1 MYKTD
6 RRVKTI
12 KRLAH
17 ARLGAALVILTGL
30 LAGAP
35 FISTT
40 AAAADFEK
48 VAVMVFPQTDDA
60 GRFASHAQNH
70 LEMILLDNGITV
82 LDKDEAESLKNGWS
96 QLEDPGALI
105 TAEDFVANAEK
116 YAIDGILRI
125 YLSLDVLPSIA
136 NSFSATAQAD
146 IRFVDEQA
154 QVTSAVTNAMGTRG
168 NPPSDG
174 LSPSSASINA
184 IYRALE
190 EAAQSVDLD
199 VFGKTQPRAFKYR
212 LTEASPVTGGVA
224 MEPIHRAT
232 DRYEG
237 KVELFDTTW
246 KWEEVSCATESSNGN
261 MLGVAGY
268 VTETGR
274 GMSRSWYSRL
284 HVYDLANEETP
295 YVFDAW
301 PKGTKPKRLGGTSQ
315 FLDCGFMGS
324 WRFAVAMSGNYVFLW
339 DTERG
344 IEMSKHPHGF
354 EFDRGDEP
362 VLKMGGANKESYL
375 SVETED
381 GDEARYFR
389 IEVAE

>member
-1 MYKTD
+1 MNRTFKG
-6 RRVKTI
+6 
-12 KRLAH
+12 LS
-17 ARLGAALVILTGL
+17 AALLFTITSL
-30 LAGAP
+30 LSANAL
-35 FISTT
+35 
-40 AAAADFEK
+40 AANFEK
-48 VAVMVFPQTDDA
+48 VAVMVFPQNEA
-60 GRFASHAQNH
+60 AERFANNAQSH

-82 LDKDEAESLKNGWS
+82 LDKDEAEALKNGWT

-105 TAEDFVANAEK
+105 TAEDFVENADK

-125 YLSLDVLPSIA
+125 YLNLDVLPSIA
-136 NSFSATAQAD
+136 NSYSATAQAD

-154 QVTSAVTNAMGTRG
+154 NVEAAVTNPMGTRG

-190 EAAQSVDLD
+190 EAAQAVNLD
-199 VFGKTQPRAFKYR
+199 VFGKTQPRAFKYK
-212 LTEASPVTGGVA
+212 LTETTDTPKMA
-224 MEPIHRAT
+224 MKALNRPT
-232 DRYEG
+232 DKHEG
-237 KVELFDTTW
+237 KVELFDSTW
-246 KWEEVSCATESSNGN
+246 KWEDASCASESPNGN
-261 MLGVAGY
+261 MIAVAGY
-268 VTETGR
+268 VTETGS

-284 HVYDLANEETP
+284 HIYDVVNEETP

-344 IEMSKHPHGF
+344 IEMSKHPHNF

-362 VLKMGGANKESYL
+362 RLKMGGGDKETYL
-375 SVETED
+375 SVEDED
-381 GDEARYFR
+381 GEEARYYKV
-389 IEVAE
+389 EVAE